1 MIPKK
6 TVVIVDDH
14 PLFREGLKS
23 IIRRDTRYEIVGEA
37 GNGHD
42 AMQVIGEQRPDLV
55 LLDVALPDK
64 AGLELI
70 SEIKKV
76 SSKTIIMIIS
86 MHSKVDYI
94 VKAFKAGATGYLV
107 KDSAAERL
115 LQGIDA
121 VLRDEYFLDSSVS
134 HKVIEKLMEL
144 PKEEARIT
152 DRGYD
157 LLTSREQE
165 ILALLAEGLSTK
177 EVAEKLF
184 ISPRTVENH
193 RSSIMRKLDLHSN
206 HELIRYAAKL
216 GLIDMESWAE

>member
-94 VKAFKAGATGYLV
+94 VKAFKAGATGYVV

-165 ILALLAEGLSTK
+165 ILALLAEGLSAK

-206 HELIRYAAKL
+206 HDLIRYAAKL
-216 GLIDMESWAE
+216 GLIDMESWAG

>member
-94 VKAFKAGATGYLV
+94 VKAFKAGATGYVV

-206 HELIRYAAKL
+206 HDLIRYAAKL

>member
-1 MIPKK
+1 VIPKK

-23 IIRRDTRYEIVGEA
+23 IIRIDTRYEIVGEA
-37 GNGHD
+37 GNGHE
-42 AMQVIGEQRPDLV
+42 AISVIGEQRPDLV

-64 AGLELI
+64 TGIELI
-70 SEIKKV
+70 GEIKNV

-94 VKAFKAGATGYLV
+94 VKAFKAGATGYVV

-134 HKVIEKLMEL
+134 HKVIEKLMEW

-157 LLTSREQE
+157 RLTSREQE
-165 ILALLAEGLSTK
+165 ILALLAEGLSAR

-216 GLIDMESWAE
+216 GLIDTESWAE

>member
-37 GNGHD
+37 GNGQD
-42 AMQVIGEQRPDLV
+42 AMRLIGEQRPDLV

-64 AGLELI
+64 TGIELI